1 MISKEEFEELIRE
14 HSNQSKRVGKL
25 CEVFPES
32 FGDPIIDW
40 GFRMFNKLLNAY
52 FDEEGEDW
60 ISYFLYENPE
70 KCYYCDNR
78 RIQLET
84 LDDLWVLIEPHRK

>member
-1 MISKEEFEELIRE
+1 MISKEEFKELIQE
-14 HSNQSKRVGKL
+14 HFDQDKRVDKL

-32 FGDPIIDW
+32 FGNPIIDW
-40 GFRMFNKLLNAY
+40 GFRMFDKLLNAY

-70 KCYYCDNR
+70 KCRSQHCR
-78 RIQLET
+78 T
-84 LDDLWVLIEPHRK
+84 

>member
-1 MISKEEFEELIRE
+1 MISKEEFKELIQE
-14 HSNQSKRVGKL
+14 HFDQDKRVDKL

-32 FGDPIIDW
+32 FGNPIIDW
-40 GFRMFNKLLNAY
+40 GFRMFDKLLNAY

-78 RIQLET
+78 RIPLET
-84 LDDLWVLIEPHRK
+84 LDDLWLLIEPHRK

>member
-1 MISKEEFEELIRE
+1 MISKEEFKKLIQE
-14 HSNQSKRVGKL
+14 YYNQSERVDKL

-32 FGDPIIDW
+32 FGNPIICW
-40 GFRMFNKLLNAY
+40 GFRMFDKLLNAY
-52 FDEEGEDW
+52 FNEEGEDW

-70 KCYYCDNR
+70 KCYYCDNK

-84 LDDLWVLIEPHRK
+84 IDDLWILIEFHRK